1 MQKVEEAELRITLEN
16 DLKLLQKLQVCIT
29 LYYKLSRKSIYYVR
43 GVTLCFFQHDR
54 RCQVIE
60 MNKMEESALEKKV
73 SLRLGLLFQELVRSI
88 IHRA

>member
-1 MQKVEEAELRITLEN
+1 MILVVKEVDILR
-16 DLKLLQKLQVCIT
+16 KRC
-29 LYYKLSRKSIYYVR
+29 YVM
-43 GVTLCFFQHDR
+43 FFQHDR

-88 IHRA
+88 IHRV

>member
-1 MQKVEEAELRITLEN
+1 MTYHILHNI
-16 DLKLLQKLQVCIT
+16 
-29 LYYKLSRKSIYYVR
+29 
-43 GVTLCFFQHDR
+43 FQHDR

-88 IHRA
+88 IHSLTHESFIIAHRVNKMTSYVHLFAVVVSYI